1 MTLRISVI
9 TVTLNSERFLAECLA
24 SVAAQGDSLYEHIIV
39 DGGSVDATLEIV
51 KRHAANDSRIRWI
64 SEPDRGISDAMNK
77 GVALATGEVIT
88 HLNSDDYYPHPQVLS
103 TCPGLFLPQPYKYVA
118 DRRFYICL
126 RGRCVHPRYQSTKI
140 LLQTLGTW

>member
-64 SEPDRGISDAMNK
+64 SEPDGGSPM
-77 GVALATGEVIT
+77 
-88 HLNSDDYYPHPQVLS
+88 Q
-103 TCPGLFLPQPYKYVA
+103 
-118 DRRFYICL
+118 
-126 RGRCVHPRYQSTKI
+126 
-140 LLQTLGTW
+140 